1 MKILNSYKKI
11 AKEFI
16 KESAWDRK
24 FGEPL
29 PTLEDVMNEAFNP
42 RKADLVHAIEDMQ
55 DGQGPTGFKWVKQ
68 YAKKNK
74 TIPDTVNHFLDK
86 YKLRKY
92 VYDGVSIH

>member
-1 MKILNSYKKI
+1 MIELKEYITFNGKKYK
-11 AKEFI
+11 
-16 KESAWDRK
+16 R
-24 FGEPL
+24 
-29 PTLEDVMNEAFNP
+29 VNEAFNP
-42 RKADLVHAIEDMQ
+42 RRVDLIRAIEDMQ

-92 VYDGVSIH
+92 VYNGVSIN